1 MYYPKV
7 KKVGFWISE
16 LIRPAIKPLFLV
28 LDFRFSEAFPGR
40 NARVAWVK
48 GQPKNP
54 GYPST
59 WQDHPHVSHE
69 KKKKTGLGGWLTIIP
84 IYN

>member
-28 LDFRFSEAFPGR
+28 LDVRFSEAFPGR

-54 GYPST
+54 G
-59 WQDHPHVSHE
+59 
-69 KKKKTGLGGWLTIIP
+69 G
-84 IYN
+84 